1 MTLGLIIFFLA
12 IGFLFLIVEVLVTP
26 GIVIGA
32 IGVAFMGFGVFKT
45 YEAYGTT
52 AGNIALVCTFFG
64 SIIFVFAALKSGAW
78 KRMASKDTIQGK
90 AVDDH
95 SSKVSVGDVG
105 KSLSALR
112 PSGNAYINNVRL
124 EVSTQGEPI
133 ESGKQVEVIKIQQN
147 KILVAEVK
155 EAPSEEQ
162 NT

>member
-32 IGVAFMGFGVFKT
+32 IGIAFMGFGVLKT

-52 AGNIALVCTFFG
+52 AGNIALVSTFFG

-78 KRMASKDTIQGK
+78 KRMASKDSIKGK
-90 AVDDH
+90 AVNDH
-95 SSKVSVGDVG
+95 STTVKVGDIG

-112 PSGNAYINNVRL
+112 PSGNAYINSIRL
-124 EVSTQGEPI
+124 EVSTQGEPV
-133 ESGKQVEVIKIQQN
+133 ESNRQVEVVKVQQN
-147 KILVAEVK
+147 RIVVK
-155 EAPSEEQ
+155 EVAQEKNEEQ